1 MSLESFVPEDQPAKL
16 KLIAAGAK
24 ELGSALNPDSIDAP
38 PSDQEN
44 IDALNETAESLRK
57 TAGDGQ
63 GPGAQ
68 ASRRLA
74 DTLTKLAQSNE
85 ATRNKVQAIFV
96 EPLKIVLDQLKK
108 SLQAQPVSLDN
119 LPPDLVR
126 AWKTKDGLQRVEALP
141 RGDPN
146 DNDTLRKFAA
156 AVLKAEP
163 TAIGGPVSIL
173 KSGET
178 VVRAFIHAGLLA
190 LIVISLLLWLAL
202 RRIVDVLLTLVPLL
216 VAGAVTLEICVLI
229 GLPLNFAN
237 IVALPLML
245 GVGVAFKIYY
255 VTAWRAGR
263 TNLLQSSLT
272 RAIFFSALTTATAF
286 GSLWLSSHPGTASMG
301 KLLALSLL
309 TTLAAVLLFQ
319 PALMGKPR
327 DVGD

>member
-1 MSLESFVPEDQPAKL
+1 MARLEKLPEVLRVMSLESFVPEDQPAKL
-16 KLIAAGAK
+16 KLIAEGAK
-24 ELGSALNPDSIDAP
+24 ELGPALNPDSVDAP

-44 IDALNETAESLRK
+44 IDALNESAESLRK
-57 TAGDGQ
+57 IAGDAQ

-74 DTLTKLAQSNE
+74 DALTRLAQSNE
-85 ATRNKVQAIFV
+85 AMRNKVQAIFID
-96 EPLKIVLDQLKK
+96 PLKIVLDQLKS

-126 AWKTKDGLQRVEALP
+126 SWKTKDGLQRVEALP

-178 VVRAFIHAGLLA
+178 VVRAFVHAGICA

-202 RRIVDVLLTLVPLL
+202 RRMVDVLLTLVPLL
-216 VAGAVTLEICVLI
+216 VAGAVTLEICVSDR
-229 GLPLNFAN
+229 
-237 IVALPLML
+237 VA
-245 GVGVAFKIYY
+245 AQFRQHR
-255 VTAWRAGR
+255 RAAADAR
-263 TNLLQSSLT
+263 RRRRLQDLLCN
-272 RAIFFSALTTATAF
+272 
-286 GSLWLSSHPGTASMG
+286 G
-301 KLLALSLL
+301 LALRQNKS
-309 TTLAAVLLFQ
+309 AAVEPDASNLFQ
-319 PALMGKPR
+319 RADHGHRLRQPVAVKSSGH
-327 DVGD
+327 G